1 MIISYETLKTLFKCR
16 IGLDE
21 LTKLLTAQGLEVE
34 AVYRNPSIENFS
46 TAQVAQR
53 TDEGYLLRFHD
64 NKEIMLETAE
74 SLERDISYVVTNMSG
89 SWALV
94 SPESLKWGASKKPL
108 TVPGGLSINT
118 AWEWDDVMIELS
130 VTPNRGDC
138 LSYLGIAREIFLALR
153 QPFHAHQW
161 VADIKQRYPL
171 TYEGH
176 TKAHIDV
183 QSGIA
188 RYYALMQVSCPR
200 FESPFW
206 LQRFLLK
213 HGYQPKLPAVDAGH
227 YWMLLLGLP
236 SHAFDAAAFN
246 GKVSLKYHNFEQPY
260 TWKGVQGTSIHL
272 SGNLPII
279 IDEYEK
285 ILCLAGAMGGAD
297 SASSP
302 HSQRVL
308 IEAAAFLPQAIRPL
322 RACVPVTPSSL
333 RFERGV
339 WPFGQADLLEL
350 IGGMLCSFHPQV
362 RCAKPLVSYEK
373 EWDAPILRTTRAQVE
388 KLTGRSFDAVELASV
403 LALMG
408 ATVDG
413 DNYEWAVP
421 CSRFDLKIEQN
432 FIGEIVRCY
441 GLDTLQQCSGQAAP
455 RPRRALL
462 SRPAIDPWIAHGAQE
477 VVTYSFVKQS
487 WAQASGPAE
496 SEYQDCY
503 IIQNPISDDMRVMR
517 PSLLPSLCEL
527 LSYHGRHQLDLVPLV
542 ELAPTYHKS
551 FDGGQK
557 LRLSAVWPQKCAPRY
572 WAGANKEIGFYDIKG
587 LLEAVLP
594 TGIEFIIP
602 EASAGCDKL
611 YHPQL
616 QAQVLYQGHVIGGFG
631 LLSPRA
637 AQQFEWPLVW
647 LIDIDADFRD
657 NVPVKKTFKA
667 FSKRP
672 FVVRDWVF
680 LISDSLQAEQLA
692 ARVRSYQW
700 PHCQHVRIFD
710 FYVDA
715 SGQRSVGIEVRFQ
728 ASDRSLTDDDLQPL
742 TSHIITDFSEHF
754 GAKLKE

>member
-34 AVYRNPSIENFS
+34 AVYRNPPIEHFT
-46 TAQVAQR
+46 TAQVIQK
-53 TDEGYLLRFHD
+53 TDEGYTLRTPE
-64 NKEIMLETAE
+64 NKEIMLETSE
-74 SLERDISYVVTNMSG
+74 SLERDVAYVVTNMSG

-94 SPESLKWGASKKPL
+94 SPESLKWGSSKKPL

-153 QPFHAHQW
+153 QPFNTHQW

-171 TYEGH
+171 VYEDE
-176 TKAHIDV
+176 TKARVDV

-260 TWKGVQGTSIHL
+260 TWKGVQGTSIQL
-272 SGNLPII
+272 SGNLPVI
-279 IDEYEK
+279 IDEHDQ
-285 ILCLAGAMGGAD
+285 ILCLPGAMGGAD
-297 SASSP
+297 SASTS
-302 HSQRVL
+302 HSQRLL
-308 IEAAAFLPQAIRPL
+308 IEAAAFLPKAIRPM
-322 RACVPVTPSSL
+322 RSCVPVTPSSL

-339 WPFGQADLLEL
+339 WRFGQADLLDL

-362 RCAKPLVSYEK
+362 RCAKPLVSYQK
-373 EWDAPILRTTRAQVE
+373 DWDAPVLTTTRAQVE
-388 KLTGRSFDAVELASV
+388 KLTGRAFDAQELAALLS
-403 LALMG
+403 LMG
-408 ATVDG
+408 AEADG
-413 DNYEWAVP
+413 DNYQLKVP
-421 CSRFDLKIEQN
+421 CWRFDLKIEQN

-441 GLDTLQQCSGQAAP
+441 GLDTLQLRNDQSAR

-477 VVTYSFVKQS
+477 VVTYSFVRQS
-487 WAQASGPAE
+487 WAQASGPVSAE
-496 SEYQDCY
+496 FQDCY

-527 LSYHGRHQLDLVPLV
+527 LSYHSRHQLDLVPLV

-551 FDGGQK
+551 FEGGQR

-572 WAGANKEIGFYDIKG
+572 WGAANKEISFYDIKG
-587 LLEAVLP
+587 LLEAMLP
-594 TGIEFIIP
+594 SGIEFVTG
-602 EASAGCDKL
+602 ENATGGEKL

-616 QAQVLYQGHVIGGFG
+616 QAQVLYQGHVIGSFG

-637 AQQFEWPLVW
+637 AQQFEWPSSW
-647 LIDIDADFRD
+647 LIDIDATFSDK
-657 NVPVKKTFKA
+657 VPLKKTFKA

-672 FVVRDWVF
+672 FIVRDWVF
-680 LISDSLQAEQLA
+680 LIPENLQAEQLA
-692 ARVRSYQW
+692 ARVRSYDW
-700 PHCQHVRIFD
+700 PLCQQVRIFD

-715 SGQRSVGIEVRFQ
+715 SGQRSVGLEVRFQ

-742 TSHIITDFSEHF
+742 TAHIIADFSEHF
-754 GAKLKE
+754 GAKLKD